1 MRNISA
7 ATTLAVALGLAT
19 SAQAQIIMS
28 GNDEK
33 VSFHDAPQPVVSPPG
48 KDTVSIIDIADR
60 TKPRIVATLPLTNSI
75 VGPSTNLAVTPD
87 QTLGLVANS
96 LNAVQD
102 GDKWKLVPDDE
113 VFIIDL
119 TAKPPKLIDTLHVG
133 KQPSGMAI
141 NHAGS
146 LALVTN
152 RVDNTV
158 SILTISGKEVKIAGT
173 VPLAPEGTPS
183 QQPSAVA
190 ITPDGKRALIAKAL
204 GNKVALLDIDGTT
217 VTYKGYDMTTGI
229 FPYNVQITPDGK
241 LGLVN
246 NSGGATA
253 DGQVDTA
260 AVIDMEMNPPRVVDQ
275 VVVGDDPEGLAI
287 SPTGGYAV
295 SIILN
300 GVGNVPK
307 TAFFHHDHSYVSL
320 LKIDGKKVRKVSET
334 ELGGLTEG
342 AAFSPDGQYLYVG
355 NFIDS
360 DITILHLQADKLVP
374 VGSLKLEGHPASMSG
389 SAP

>member
-75 VGPSTNLAVTPD
+75 VGPPTNLAVTPD

-158 SILTISGKEVKIAGT
+158 SILTISGK
-173 VPLAPEGTPS
+173 
-183 QQPSAVA
+183 
-190 ITPDGKRALIAKAL
+190 
-204 GNKVALLDIDGTT
+204 
-217 VTYKGYDMTTGI
+217 
-229 FPYNVQITPDGK
+229 
-241 LGLVN
+241 
-246 NSGGATA
+246 
-253 DGQVDTA
+253 
-260 AVIDMEMNPPRVVDQ
+260 
-275 VVVGDDPEGLAI
+275 
-287 SPTGGYAV
+287 
-295 SIILN
+295 
-300 GVGNVPK
+300 
-307 TAFFHHDHSYVSL
+307 
-320 LKIDGKKVRKVSET
+320 
-334 ELGGLTEG
+334 GLTAPSSAG
-342 AAFSPDGQYLYVG
+342 HG
-355 NFIDS
+355 NR
-360 DITILHLQADKLVP
+360 P
-374 VGSLKLEGHPASMSG
+374 R
-389 SAP
+389 

>member
-1 MRNISA
+1 M
-7 ATTLAVALGLAT
+7 
-19 SAQAQIIMS
+19 
-28 GNDEK
+28 
-33 VSFHDAPQPVVSPPG
+33 
-48 KDTVSIIDIADR
+48 
-60 TKPRIVATLPLTNSI
+60 
-75 VGPSTNLAVTPD
+75 
-87 QTLGLVANS
+87 
-96 LNAVQD
+96 
-102 GDKWKLVPDDE
+102 
-113 VFIIDL
+113 
-119 TAKPPKLIDTLHVG
+119 
-133 KQPSGMAI
+133 
-141 NHAGS
+141 
-146 LALVTN
+146 
-152 RVDNTV
+152 
-158 SILTISGKEVKIAGT
+158 
-173 VPLAPEGTPS
+173 
-183 QQPSAVA
+183 
-190 ITPDGKRALIAKAL
+190 
-204 GNKVALLDIDGTT
+204 ALLDIDGTT